1 MIDFRAQGYGGTV
14 MMIYTSLKMTVFFS
28 IKQHFKILVLHCI
41 LKNLIGDGNEQGA
54 IDRMI
59 PLNKSDD
66 TILEVQDR
74 K

>member
-14 MMIYTSLKMTVFFS
+14 MMIYTSLKMTVFS
-28 IKQHFKILVLHCI
+28 IKQHFKISALHCI

-59 PLNKSDD
+59 PLNKSDV

>member
-14 MMIYTSLKMTVFFS
+14 MMIYTSLKMTVFS
-28 IKQHFKILVLHCI
+28 IKQHFKISVLHWI

>member
-14 MMIYTSLKMTVFFS
+14 MMIYTSLKMTVFS